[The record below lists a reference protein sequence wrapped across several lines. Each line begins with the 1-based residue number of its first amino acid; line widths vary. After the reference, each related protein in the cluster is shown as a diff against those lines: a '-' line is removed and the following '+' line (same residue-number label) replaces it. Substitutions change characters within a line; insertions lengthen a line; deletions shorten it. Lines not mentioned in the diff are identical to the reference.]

1 MLGVAVGYCSCANGG
16 MMVGRQRGTLVVLCL
31 AALVCLAPGVWA
43 GAASTTF
50 QVAATVEPRCS
61 VQAQALNLGP
71 YDPFVA
77 HARVGLSGVTSFQVR
92 CTKGVNARLLLEPV
106 SPQGGSERVMTWGD
120 QRLRYA
126 LFKDRNLAAP
136 WLPGEE
142 GAIEL
147 AVTSGH
153 STLEVPVAA
162 WVPPGQVVLSGWYA
176 DVVTARLEF

>member
-1 MLGVAVGYCSCANGG
+1 M
-16 MMVGRQRGTLVVLCL
+16 RTHRGPLMALFL
-31 AALVCLAPGVWA
+31 AASVCLAGSLWA
-43 GAASTTF
+43 GTASTTF
-50 QVAATVEPRCS
+50 QVVAVVEPRCS

-77 HARVGLSGVTSFQVR
+77 HARVGLSAVTSLQVR
-92 CTKGVNARLLLEPV
+92 CTKGVSARLLLEPGN
-106 SPQGGSERVMTWGD
+106 PRGGSERVMTWGD

-126 LFKDRNLAAP
+126 LFKDRALAVP

-142 GAIEL
+142 GAVEL
-147 AVTSGH
+147 AVTSVR

-162 WVPPGQVVLSGWYA
+162 WVPPGQVVLSGWYS